1 MDSHIVTN
9 DKDRLDLICYRHY
22 GRLEGGIVETVLIAN
37 PGLSAKPY
45 ILPAG
50 VKIILPEISNSFI
63 ENKTVKLWS

>member
-1 MDSHIVTN
+1 MASEYITN
-9 DKDRLDLICYRHY
+9 DNDRLDLICYRHY
-22 GRLEGGIVETVLIAN
+22 GRLEGGIVETVLVAN

-50 VKIILPEISNSFI
+50 VKIILPEIPDSFL

>member
-1 MDSHIVTN
+1 MPFEYITN
-9 DKDRLDLICYRHY
+9 DKDRLDIICYQHY

-50 VKIILPEISNSFI
+50 ISITLPEISDSFV
-63 ENKTVKLWS
+63 EKKTVKLWS